1 MILLILKS
9 IKQFSMMK
17 KLLITLVFSGIIIS
31 SVDAQRWKLRRYEGI
46 LGVGTTNVFGD
57 IGGTA
62 DQSNLFGL
70 KDIEIDQT
78 RPSFYAGIRYKL
90 EEDMSLKLN
99 IVYGQGSGNDI
110 GSKNEHRELS
120 FKTTL
125 IESSVQYEY
134 YFLKEDRRLKSS
146 AVFNRR
152 GMINNYAKLA
162 MYAFGGVGGIYFNP
176 SLEGPE
182 QQLTHEWHIVDGYSN
197 FNLTL
202 PVGLGLKYTID
213 DQISLGFELGGRYT
227 LSDYLEGFSTV
238 FSKNNDVYY
247 FTNLTFIYKARTDR
261 RGRPILFR

>member
-1 MILLILKS
+1 MKKILLA
-9 IKQFSMMK
+9 FVFTTF
-17 KLLITLVFSGIIIS
+17 LITA
-31 SVDAQRWKLRRYEGI
+31 VDAQRWKLRRYEGI
-46 LGVGTTNVFGD
+46 LGFGTTNVFGD

-78 RPSFYAGIRYKL
+78 RPSFYAGIRYKI
-90 EEDMSLKLN
+90 EEDMAVKLN
-99 IVYGQGSGNDI
+99 IVYGIGSGSDD

-152 GMINNYAKLA
+152 GMINNYAKIA
-162 MYAFGGVGGIYFNP
+162 AYAFGGLGGIYFNP
-176 SLEGPE
+176 SLEGPPS
-182 QQLTHEWHIVDGYSN
+182 QLAHEWHIVDGYSK

-227 LSDYLEGFSTV
+227 LSDYLEGFSTT
-238 FSKNNDVYY
+238 FSKNNDIYY